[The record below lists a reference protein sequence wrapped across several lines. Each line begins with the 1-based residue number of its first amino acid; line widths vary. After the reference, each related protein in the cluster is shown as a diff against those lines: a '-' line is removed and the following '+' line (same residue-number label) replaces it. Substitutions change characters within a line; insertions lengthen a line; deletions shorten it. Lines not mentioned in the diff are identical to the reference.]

1 MLYGAAK
8 NGVLFFKLLILLFLI
23 SACSKNSTNPPPVP
37 VGVDTTSH
45 DFIWRIDTL
54 GEGPLYS
61 SIWDVEILNESD
73 IWVVGKISAEDTYQT
88 DSLGQLIQPYNAA
101 HWNGNEWRLEQI
113 YYHDYGIDLLVGN
126 ISGIYLLNDN
136 NFYIAA
142 GSIFLWDGTLAVL
155 NYERDIN
162 TTESIKNIVNVNSIS
177 YGAGNAG
184 LLVYN
189 NGNGWQK
196 IPTPTTENIT
206 DLYGVESQDGVARLF
221 ATVASELFSPDD
233 PDSKILKIVGT
244 EVTEVSSE
252 GLSKHL
258 SGIWFDEKAGYYVVG
273 SRIYYTR
280 TLDENSQWEVIEPDI
295 TTNYLHKIVAA
306 DTNDIFVVG
315 DFGTVIHYN
324 GSNWKNLSDTQL
336 PPIRAVFSNIE
347 IKNDLVVITGT
358 LNSTLPTKGIILTG
372 KRIK

>member
-1 MLYGAAK
+1 M
-8 NGVLFFKLLILLFLI
+8 
-23 SACSKNSTNPPPVP
+23 
-37 VGVDTTSH
+37 
-45 DFIWRIDTL
+45 
-54 GEGPLYS
+54 
-61 SIWDVEILNESD
+61 
-73 IWVVGKISAEDTYQT
+73 
-88 DSLGQLIQPYNAA
+88 
-101 HWNGNEWRLEQI
+101 
-113 YYHDYGIDLLVGN
+113 LVGN

-136 NFYIAA
+136 SFYIAA

-295 TTNYLHKIVAA
+295 TTNYLRKIVAA